1 MVITTGCFALETN
14 DVMEIGNGV
23 GSSLAKY
30 TDWPLDIIIIITITI
45 INIATVVLT
54 DNDDDR
60 KEQAGE
66 KLSPIFSW
74 VVSPPTLAIII
85 TGDKDDFFCNIFIA

>member
-30 TDWPLDIIIIITITI
+30 NVWPLHCTGHHHQHHP
-45 INIATVVLT
+45 
-54 DNDDDR
+54 DNDD
-60 KEQAGE
+60 GE
-66 KLSPIFSW
+66 EED
-74 VVSPPTLAIII
+74 A
-85 TGDKDDFFCNIFIA
+85 DDDEEI